1 MKTKIISI
9 ALIAALLIATLCIF
23 VGCNEEEKETIVV
36 GYTLYKPMNY
46 EDENGQLVGFDT
58 DLAKAVFEDLGYNV
72 EFKLIDWGNKYID
85 LNAGTIDCIWN
96 GFTANS
102 ADVDDGIQRSEK
114 VDFSYNYMYNAQA
127 VVVKTSSSV
136 TNEAGLNGLKGYAE
150 DGSAGESYMNTIAGV
165 QANDEQPT
173 SQIDALMQLK
183 SNSCDFV
190 VVDYQLANSVVGKGD
205 YADCKIAFTAQD
217 EFYAIGFKKGSDLTA
232 KVNGSLEKL
241 AANGTIATIA
251 TKYGVEDSVITDFS
265 SQK

>member
-46 EDENGQLVGFDT
+46 EDENGNLVGFDT

-85 LNAGTIDCIWN
+85 LATGTIDCVWN
-96 GFTANS
+96 GFTANA
-102 ADVDDGIQRSEK
+102 ADDDGVQRSEK
-114 VDFSYNYMYNAQA
+114 VDFSYNYMLNAQA
-127 VVVKTSSSV
+127 VVVKTSSNV
-136 TNEAGLNGLKGYAE
+136 TDAAGLNGLKGYAE
-150 DGSAGESYMNTIAGV
+150 KDSAGETYMKSIAGV
-165 QANDEQPT
+165 QANDVKY
-173 SQIDALMQLK
+173 QIDALIQLK

-190 VVDYQLANSVVGKGD
+190 VVDYQLANSIVGKGD
-205 YADCKIAFTAQD
+205 YADCKIAYTAND

-232 KVNGSLEKL
+232 KVNASLEKL

-251 TKYGVEDSVITDFS
+251 TKYNVQGSVITDFS
-265 SQK
+265 NQK